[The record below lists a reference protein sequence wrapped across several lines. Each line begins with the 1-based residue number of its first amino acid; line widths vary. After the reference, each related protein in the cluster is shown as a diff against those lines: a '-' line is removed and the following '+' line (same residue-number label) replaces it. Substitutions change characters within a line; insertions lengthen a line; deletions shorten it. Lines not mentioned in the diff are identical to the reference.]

1 MGTNLTKQSEEID
14 DVPNVSTSKGH
25 HGDCFDNKFE
35 PDISMFQGHDQT
47 VGGDGA
53 VFDYDSIDYALDDE
67 EEENTERNMV
77 DLMRT
82 HGREVSLL
90 PSRTTYIDLDLLTT
104 LETRVNSLRDRN
116 GCPIYYLGWTQQ
128 TTMVWP
134 ADTHPNSFNL
144 DQARAI
150 VLHLPPSIDKSIHFK

>member
-1 MGTNLTKQSEEID
+1 M
-14 DVPNVSTSKGH
+14 
-25 HGDCFDNKFE
+25 
-35 PDISMFQGHDQT
+35 
-47 VGGDGA
+47 GGDGA

-77 DLMRT
+77 DLMKT

-116 GCPIYYLGWTQQ
+116 GCPIYYLGWTQ
-128 TTMVWP
+128 
-134 ADTHPNSFNL
+134 
-144 DQARAI
+144 
-150 VLHLPPSIDKSIHFK
+150 